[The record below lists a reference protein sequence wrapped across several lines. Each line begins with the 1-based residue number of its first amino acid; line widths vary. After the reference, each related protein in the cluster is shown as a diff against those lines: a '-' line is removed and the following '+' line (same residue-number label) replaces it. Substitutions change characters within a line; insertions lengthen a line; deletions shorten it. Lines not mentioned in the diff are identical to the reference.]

1 MSNTRKIILSR
12 RDASGSKA
20 MGFVVDDREGAQLA
34 DSLCVNITIQSEA
47 GQEAIRM
54 PRYKLADMLEQLYSK

>member
-1 MSNTRKIILSR
+1 MSTTRKIILSR

-20 MGFVVDDREGAQLA
+20 MSFSVDDHEGAQLA
-34 DSLCVNITIQSEA
+34 DNLCVNITVQSDT